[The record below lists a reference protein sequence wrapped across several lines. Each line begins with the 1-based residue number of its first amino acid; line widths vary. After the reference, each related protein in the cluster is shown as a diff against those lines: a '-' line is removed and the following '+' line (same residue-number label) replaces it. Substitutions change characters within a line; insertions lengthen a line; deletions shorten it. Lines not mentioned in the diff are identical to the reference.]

1 MTTYYKRTTAP
12 IETVPPAAP
21 DLSSSWDVYTFVGD
35 QQMQVSGGDHIAM
48 TFDNGG
54 TLTNPS
60 APTQFGVFTPSDTA
74 PNQQITIDLAGST
87 QKTGST
93 EILAQEIG
101 RAQCRERRGQDVS
114 ISGVA
119 G

>member
-1 MTTYYKRTTAP
+1 
-12 IETVPPAAP
+12 
-21 DLSSSWDVYTFVGD
+21 
-35 QQMQVSGGDHIAM
+35 M

-74 PNQQITIDLAGST
+74 SNQQITIDLAGRT

-93 EILAQEIG
+93 EILAQVQDGISVGDLQGVTVDEEVFVKARFSICDTQRLGKNTPHRKSVVKG
-101 RAQCRERRGQDVS
+101 RSGHFRINVRGR
-114 ISGVA
+114 
-119 G
+119 